1 MTDTW
6 SRKLAAA
13 VVVAA
18 ALAACSSSHDGLA
31 TTTVAS
37 ESSSS
42 TTSVVDGSTTTT
54 TSAPPVTD
62 AATVPVSAT
71 PAPATT
77 TAGPRPGAVTIVS
90 AGSSGGSGEI
100 EVIWN
105 AAVGAEIYRVYRATA
120 VGGPFI
126 IVATVNIVTGDATVH
141 SGVVNVY
148 GDSQNFWPRP
158 YHGTGMSAT
167 FHYVELD
174 IGGGPHIYYRVVAF
188 NSNGHGPTGATV
200 CAQIYSQ
207 PAC

>member
-6 SRKLAAA
+6 SRKLAVA

-18 ALAACSSSHDGLA
+18 TLTACSSSRDGLA

-42 TTSVVDGSTTTT
+42 TTTVVDGPT
-54 TSAPPVTD
+54 TSAPSVTD
-62 AATVPVSAT
+62 AVTVPVSAT
-71 PAPATT
+71 PAPSTT
-77 TAGPRPGAVTIVS
+77 TAGPRPDAVTIVS

-105 AAVGAEIYRVYRATA
+105 AASGATSYRVYRATA
-120 VGGPFI
+120 AGGPFI
-126 IVATVNIVTGDATVH
+126 IMATVNIVTGDATVH